1 MLHHMKSLLLGALL
15 VGSTQL
21 SVHSAP
27 PVGGAAM
34 PAAMVPPPFMHW
46 ADTASGRPFS
56 KDPSVI
62 RFGGRYLM
70 YYSLPGAVGAAMQGW
85 SVGIAESQNLIDWK
99 KLGEVLPAQ
108 ECDKKGLAAPATWV
122 HDGKVHLF
130 YQTYGNG
137 KKDAICHAWSTNGM
151 DFVRNPE
158 NPIFA
163 PTGNWTAGRAIDAEV
178 VPIGEKLF
186 LYFATRDPQMKTQML
201 GVASAP
207 LKSDYGRKQWT
218 QLVDGPIL
226 KPELPWERDCIEAA
240 SVTVHEG
247 KLWMFYAGGYNNAP
261 QQIGVAVSTNGIAWT
276 RVSNQPLVPNG
287 PPGSWNSSES
297 GHPGIFKDADGS
309 FHLFYQANNDMGKT
323 WYLSKVRIVW
333 RNGIPTV
340 ATD

>member
-1 MLHHMKSLLLGALL
+1 MKSPWLIACLITGTL
-15 VGSTQL
+15 
-21 SVHSAP
+21 AP
-27 PVGGAAM
+27 AVPAQNATTTNTTAVAAK
-34 PAAMVPPPFMHW
+34 PAMHW
-46 ADTASGRPFS
+46 ADDSSGRPFS

-70 YYSLPGAVGAAMQGW
+70 YYSLPGAAGMQGW
-85 SVGIAESQNLIDWK
+85 SVGIAESQNLTDWK
-99 KLGEVLPAQ
+99 KTGAISPAQ
-108 ECDKKGLAAPATWV
+108 ECDKKGLAAPAAWV

-137 KKDAICHAWSTNGM
+137 RKDAICHAWSTNGL

-178 VPIGEKLF
+178 FPIGEQLF

-240 SVTVHEG
+240 SVTSHEG

-261 QQIGVAVSTNGIAWT
+261 QQIGVAVSTNGIHWT
-276 RVSNQPLVPNG
+276 RISNQPLVPNG

-309 FHLFYQANNDMGKT
+309 FHLFYQGNNDRGKT

-333 RNGIPTV
+333 KDGLPAV
-340 ATD
+340 ADQ